1 MAKVHIRDPAAAAAA
16 AHGGDGLAAHSPNLT
31 PIHGGAGHHHMAS
44 ATSIVHTAE
53 AMQMATEDFAEH
65 IDHCN
70 VAFRQAIMEKVKEL
84 KKTDTTILTER
95 VSTTNF

>member
-1 MAKVHIRDPAAAAAA
+1 MAKVHIRDPQGEGIAAQ
-16 AHGGDGLAAHSPNLT
+16 SPKMT
-31 PIHGGAGHHHMAS
+31 PQHAEHHHMAS
-44 ATSIVHTAE
+44 TTSIVHTAE
-53 AMQMATEDFAEH
+53 AMQMATEEFSEH

-95 VSTTNF
+95 VSRAWLN

>member
-1 MAKVHIRDPAAAAAA
+1 MAKVHYKGPQ
-16 AHGGDGLAAHSPNLT
+16 GDGIAAQSPNLT
-31 PIHGGAGHHHMAS
+31 PILEGEHHHMAS

-53 AMQMATEDFAEH
+53 AMQMATEDFSEH

-95 VSTTNF
+95 VSIAWLS